1 VNARFLTRVFCAA
14 AGMLAAPMLTAPVLA
29 QDSVES
35 RLERLERQNENLA
48 RQNDELRQQLQQL
61 QQLAVPQTPTMLGES
76 AAPAVKPPMGKD
88 EVKDYV
94 NKILSEKE
102 TKKKEEDAKKKEEE
116 AAKKKKEEEQGYR
129 VGSLLNVTA
138 SYRDNGT
145 LWLTTPKNDFTMH
158 IGSWMQYDNVF
169 WDQSG
174 ILRVPPGARPGRAQ
188 GVASGVALGGIGDL
202 EDGTF
207 FRRVRPF
214 MEGTFWEV
222 GEYRLILALENI
234 QFSSTGLDEFW
245 VGLNKIPLIGSV
257 RVGHVKTPMGLEAD
271 MTSSSR
277 TMTFLERSSYSE
289 AIELNQNFVTGLWC
303 GNAFGEQQRVSYQ
316 AALFRPD
323 QGASSGTFFGD
334 GQFGAQG
341 RLTCLPLWECEGRH
355 YLHLGVSGGWR
366 NGSNNLAASPL
377 RTFQLRARAE
387 TRDDDPA
394 ASPGGGQLI
403 PNANS
408 NRLID
413 TGPIAAENDYI
424 MGLELLYVRGPF
436 SLQAEYGWNFL
447 QGAFGVAPAG
457 LTLNPAIVPPQDYT
471 FDGGYVQLA
480 YTLTGESRAYDRFIG
495 TLARDYFGPKGNFTN
510 FWVVR
515 GENGGWDW
523 GWGAWE
529 IAARYSYT
537 NLNSGTGLN
546 RIQGGQL
553 NGATVGLNWYLNSNL
568 KCQFDYVYN
577 HRYNLP
583 AGSFPG
589 SIYGYGMRVQLSF

>member
-1 VNARFLTRVFCAA
+1 MFA
-14 AGMLAAPMLTAPVLA
+14 APVLA
-29 QDSVES
+29 QNSVES

-48 RQNDELRQQLQQL
+48 RQNEELRQQLQQL
-61 QQLAVPQTPTMLGES
+61 QQSANTQPTVTLGEP
-76 AAPAVKPPMGKD
+76 AAPAGKPSMGPD
-88 EVKDYV
+88 DVKDYV
-94 NKILSEKE
+94 NKLLTEKD
-102 TKKKEEDAKKKEEE
+102 TKKKEEETAKKKQEED
-116 AAKKKKEEEQGYR
+116 QGYR
-129 VGSLLNVTA
+129 IGSLLGATA
-138 SYRDNGT
+138 TWRENGT
-145 LWLTTPKNDFTMH
+145 MWITTPKNDFSMH
-158 IGSWMQYDNVF
+158 IGMWMHYDNVF

-174 ILRVPPGARPGRAQ
+174 ILRVPPGARPGPKQ
-188 GVASGVALGGIGDL
+188 GVASGVAAGGIGDL

-207 FRRVRPF
+207 FRRIRPF

-222 GEYRLILALENI
+222 GEYRLILALEND
-234 QFSSTGLDEFW
+234 QFSTSGLDEFW
-245 VGLNKIPLIGSV
+245 VGINKIPLIGTI

-277 TMTFLERSSYSE
+277 TMTFMERSSYSE
-289 AIELNQNFVTGLWC
+289 AIELNQNFVTGIWF

-316 AALFRPD
+316 TALFRSD
-323 QGASSGTFFGD
+323 QGASSGAFFGD

-355 YLHLGVSGGWR
+355 YLHLGASGGWR
-366 NGSNNLAASPL
+366 NGTNNLANSPL
-377 RTFQLRARAE
+377 RTFQLRARTE
-387 TRDDDPA
+387 LRDDDPA
-394 ASPGGGQLI
+394 ASPAGAQVV

-413 TGPIAAENDYI
+413 TGPIAAQNDYI
-424 MGLELLYVRGPF
+424 LGLELLYVRGPF

-447 QGAFGVAPAG
+447 DGAFGVAPAG

-510 FWVVR
+510 AWLVR
-515 GENGGWDW
+515 GDNGWDW

-529 IAARYSYT
+529 VAARYSYT
-537 NLNSGTGLN
+537 NLNSGTGLT

-553 NGATVGLNWYLNSNL
+553 NGFTAGLNWYLNSNL

-577 HRYNLP
+577 HRYALP
-583 AGSFPG
+583 VGTFPG
-589 SIYGYGMRVQLSF
+589 STYGYGMRVQLSF